1 MPALLP
7 TSYKATAIWLGQVL
21 DRGKQLAS
29 VPAGELKLTFAG
41 PVGED
46 HGGLTRA
53 ACSRVAS
60 QYDKGSEIRNT
71 RQVSIVSA
79 EELVVIASNM
89 GLETIDPAW
98 LGASIVFRGIPDFTH
113 IPPSARLQVAGG
125 ASLVVDMENRPCQL
139 PARVI
144 EAAKPGFGKAFKSA
158 SKGLRG
164 VTGWVEQEGSI
175 RLGDTLVLHVP
186 DQDPW
191 PHLAS
196 ARVPG

>member
-7 TSYKATAIWLGQVL
+7 TSYKATAIWLGQVP

-29 VPAGELKLTFAG
+29 VPADELKLTFSG

-53 ACSRVAS
+53 ACSRVTS
-60 QYDKGSEIRNT
+60 QYDLGSEIRNT

-79 EELVVIASNM
+79 EELALIAEKM

-98 LGASIVFRGIPDFTH
+98 LGASIVVQDIPQFTH
-113 IPPSARLQVAGG
+113 IPPASRLQVVGG

-144 EAAKPGFGKAFKSA
+144 ESAQPGFGKGFKAA
-158 SKGLRG
+158 SMGLRG
-164 VTGWVEQEGSI
+164 VTAWVEQEGSV
-175 RLGDTLVLHVP
+175 RLGDALILHVP

-196 ARVPG
+196 ARAQD